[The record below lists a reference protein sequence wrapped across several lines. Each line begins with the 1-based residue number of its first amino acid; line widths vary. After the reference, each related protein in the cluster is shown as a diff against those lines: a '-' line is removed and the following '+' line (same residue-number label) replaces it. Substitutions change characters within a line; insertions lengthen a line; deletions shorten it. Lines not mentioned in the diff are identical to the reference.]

1 MKFIVKLYCKLVQ
14 AKAAAKRAAKWA
26 FPRMVPRRLQ
36 PVLLDSSGDLTTTI
50 AWILGIVVIAG
61 VGTVLW
67 TQLISPNMTHAVTN
81 TNNLT
86 NTLP

>member
-1 MKFIVKLYCKLVQ
+1 MTVIVKLYCKLGA
-14 AKAAAKRAAKWA
+14 AKHTAKRAAKWA
-26 FPRMVPRRLQ
+26 FSRAVPKGLQ
-36 PVLLDSSGDLTTTI
+36 PVFVDSSGDLTTTI

-67 TQLISPNMTHAVTN
+67 TQVISPNMTHAVTN

-86 NTLP
+86 NSLP